1 MNHEKSRNFGPPNPF
16 FHGELAIWK
25 KCGLIRPPNLLGLI
39 YGIWGWGTIIQPVL
53 AVDCSSVDTTDAD
66 VTSIVDLSLVF
77 IVDIVVDV
85 DW

>member
-1 MNHEKSRNFGPPNPF
+1 M
-16 FHGELAIWK
+16 WM
-25 KCGLIRPPNLLGLI
+25 
-39 YGIWGWGTIIQPVL
+39 GTIIQPEL

-66 VTSIVDLSLVF
+66 VTSVVDLSLVL